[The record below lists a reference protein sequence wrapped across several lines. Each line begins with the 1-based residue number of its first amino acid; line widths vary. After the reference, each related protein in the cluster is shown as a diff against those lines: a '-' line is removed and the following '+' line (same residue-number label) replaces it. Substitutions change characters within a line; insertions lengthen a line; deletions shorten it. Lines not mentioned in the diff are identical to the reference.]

1 MLIDTVR
8 RQGAGSVLAIGIA
21 LAMGLASGP
30 AAHAQT
36 PEQAPTADAAGVF
49 APVADADV
57 AAGLPAELRDF
68 DAYIEDIRERFEV
81 PAMAVAIVKDGQVV
95 LERGYGTRDLEA
107 KVPVDANTLFAIA
120 SNTKAFTAAS
130 LSMLADE
137 GKLDMDDRVIEH
149 LPWFRM
155 SDSYVTG
162 EMRIRDLL
170 AHRSGLGLGA
180 GDLLYWP
187 GSQYTTEEV
196 ARRLKDVPLKNGF
209 RDRYAYDN
217 ILFGVAQLV
226 VEAASGQSY
235 KDFLQTRVFTP
246 LGMDDTRFN
255 SDFLQAG
262 DNVATGYA
270 PADFTT
276 LVAAPRVSW
285 NNVSGA
291 GGIYSSVHDLTR
303 WVRVQLDGGVM
314 SGEGDNARRL
324 FSEKRQR
331 EMWSMITP
339 IPVRKPSVPELAA
352 ATPNYAG
359 YGEGWSL
366 SDYRGRKLVWHT
378 GGWPG
383 FVSRI
388 TLVPEQGLGVIVLTS
403 AEQGGAFQAA
413 TMRVLDAYLDGPRTD
428 WTSAYLASRGNAQE
442 KAEKSW
448 QEHIA
453 KRDLTSKPS
462 LPLGRYAA
470 TYRDAWYG
478 DILITQED
486 GKLRIRFSK
495 TPDLVGTLSHWQHDT
510 FVVRWDQRW
519 LNADAFLSFALE
531 PDGAVREARI
541 EAISPLTDFSFDF
554 HDLRLM
560 PVKPDQE

>member
-1 MLIDTVR
+1 MLITTAHKPAAER
-8 RQGAGSVLAIGIA
+8 FRVLVIA
-21 LAMGLASGP
+21 LALGLVPFAIG
-30 AAHAQT
+30 HAQAAT
-36 PEQAPTADAAGVF
+36 AVPVDGPVVLSTTGNGAPSS
-49 APVADADV
+49 
-57 AAGLPAELRDF
+57 LPMELRDF
-68 DAYIEDIRERFEV
+68 DAYIEDIRVRFEV
-81 PAMAVAIVKDGQVV
+81 PAMAVAIVKDGRVV
-95 LERGYGTRDLEA
+95 LERGYGTRDLES
-107 KVPVDANTLFAIA
+107 KVPVDAHTLFAIA
-120 SNTKAFTAAS
+120 SNTKAFTAAA

-137 GKLDMDDRVIEH
+137 GKLDMDDRVVDH

-155 SDSYVTG
+155 SDTYVTG

-187 GSQYTTEEV
+187 GSEYTTEEV
-196 ARRLKDVPLKNGF
+196 ARRLKDVPLKGGF

-226 VEAASGQSY
+226 VEAVSGQSY
-235 KDFLQTRVFTP
+235 KDFLQTRIFTP
-246 LGMDDTRFN
+246 LGMQDTRFN
-255 SDFLQAG
+255 SDHLQAA

-270 PADFTT
+270 QADFTH

-285 NNVSGA
+285 GNVSGA
-291 GGIYSSVHDLTR
+291 GGIYSSVHDLSH
-303 WVRVQLDGGVM
+303 WVRVQLDGGVI
-314 SGEGDNARRL
+314 SGEGDATKRL

-331 EMWSMITP
+331 AMWSMITP
-339 IPVRKPSVPELAA
+339 IPVAKPSVPALAPA
-352 ATPNYAG
+352 VPNYAG

-366 SDYRGRKLVWHT
+366 SDYRGKKLVWHT

-388 TLVPEQGLGVIVLTS
+388 TLVPEQGLGIIVLTS

-413 TMRVLDAYLDGPRTD
+413 TLRVLDAYLQAPRTD
-428 WTSAYLASRGNAQE
+428 WTSAYLSARGSAQE

-448 QEHIA
+448 QEHVA
-453 KRDLTSKPS
+453 KRDLRSKPS
-462 LPLGRYAA
+462 LPLKGYAA

-478 DILITQED
+478 DILVEEQA
-486 GKLRIRFSK
+486 GQLRIRFSK

-531 PDGAVREARI
+531 PDGQVREGRMQ
-541 EAISPLTDFSFDF
+541 AISPLTDFSFDF

-560 PVKPDQE
+560 PLKPASD

>member
-1 MLIDTVR
+1 MLMTTAQKSAAER
-8 RQGAGSVLAIGIA
+8 FRGLGIA
-21 LAMGLASGP
+21 LALGLAPFAIG
-30 AAHAQT
+30 HAQAAT
-36 PEQAPTADAAGVF
+36 PVPVDG
-49 APVADADV
+49 PVAGGATGTDAPSS
-57 AAGLPAELRDF
+57 LPTELRDF
-68 DAYIEDIRERFEV
+68 DAYIEDIRARFEV
-81 PAMAVAIVKDGQVV
+81 PAMAVAIVKDGHVV
-95 LERGYGTRDLEA
+95 LERGYGTRDLDSN
-107 KVPVDANTLFAIA
+107 VPVDEHTLFAIA
-120 SNTKAFTAAS
+120 SNTKAFTAAA

-137 GKLDMDDRVIEH
+137 GKLDMDDRVVDH

-155 SDSYVTG
+155 SDTYVTG

-187 GSQYTTEEV
+187 GSEYTTEEV
-196 ARRLKDVPLKNGF
+196 ARRLKDVPLKGGF

-226 VEAASGQSY
+226 VEAVSGQSY
-235 KDFLQTRVFTP
+235 KDFLQTRIFTP
-246 LGMDDTRFN
+246 LGMQDTRFN
-255 SDFLQAG
+255 SDHLQAA

-270 PADFTT
+270 QADFTH

-285 NNVSGA
+285 GNVSGA
-291 GGIYSSVHDLTR
+291 GGIYSSVHDLSH
-303 WVRVQLDGGVM
+303 WVRVQLDGGVI
-314 SGEGDNARRL
+314 SGEGDTAQRL

-331 EMWSMITP
+331 AMWSMITP
-339 IPVRKPSVPELAA
+339 IPVAKPSVPALAPA
-352 ATPNYAG
+352 VPNYAG

-366 SDYRGRKLVWHT
+366 SDYRGKKLVWHT

-388 TLVPEQGLGVIVLTS
+388 TLVPEQGLGIIVLTS

-413 TMRVLDAYLDGPRTD
+413 TLRVLDAYLQAPRTD
-428 WTSAYLASRGNAQE
+428 WTSAYLSARGNAQE

-453 KRDLTSKPS
+453 RRDLRSKPS
-462 LPLGRYAA
+462 LPLSAYAA

-478 DILITQED
+478 DIFVEEQA

-531 PDGAVREARI
+531 PDGQVREGRMQ
-541 EAISPLTDFSFDF
+541 AISPLTDFSFDF
-554 HDLRLM
+554 HDLRLV
-560 PVKPDQE
+560 PVEPDND